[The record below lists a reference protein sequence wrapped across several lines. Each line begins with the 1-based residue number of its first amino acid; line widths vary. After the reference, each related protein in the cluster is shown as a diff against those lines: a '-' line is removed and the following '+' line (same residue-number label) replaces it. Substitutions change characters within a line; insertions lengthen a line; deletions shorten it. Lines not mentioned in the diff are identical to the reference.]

1 MDFLLYIFLVPPFI
15 GVWVC
20 FWAGLL
26 FITITPILRLTG
38 KALPD
43 NGSLFDKYGIILGY
57 EARTFNESTWGSTWT
72 YLKALAGWIF
82 VFAFGSYGLF
92 FLADELL

>member
-1 MDFLLYIFLVPPFI
+1 MDFIIYIFFVPPFI
-15 GVWVC
+15 AFWVA

-38 KALPD
+38 NNLPD
-43 NGSLFDKYGIILGY
+43 NDSLFDKYGMILGY
-57 EARTFNESTWGSTWT
+57 EARTLNMSTWYSTWE
-72 YLKALAGWIF
+72 YLKRLAGWIF

-92 FLADELL
+92 YLIDELL